1 MAERVDLE
9 HTQRDAASLK
19 RYAEATGWDDVAEFA
34 AKALVMVAELRVAR
48 EVVEGVRNH
57 RRVYLTPSQLHAHEA
72 TCADCRRLAVYD
84 QHADPSTHDRS
95 GSG

>member
-1 MAERVDLE
+1 MSDRVDL
-9 HTQRDAASLK
+9 DAA
-19 RYAEATGWDDVAEFA
+19 EALFRAGHWAASIQHARRRTGL
-34 AKALVMVAELRVAR
+34 ALIAELKVAR

-57 RRVYLTPSQLHAHEA
+57 RRVYLTPSQLRAHEA
-72 TCADCRRLAVYD
+72 TCGDCRRLAAYD